1 MSANSL
7 PRRIVKRVAAPLLNE
22 ATYSF
27 LQAAAMGWDIR
38 RGTWFE
44 PEIDFAL
51 RVVNYGDTVI
61 DIGANFGLWAHH
73 LSRAVGAKGRVHS
86 FEPIPF
92 TARTFRVLS
101 HALRFASN
109 TTLHEVGC
117 GEKNETVVFKVP
129 VMNTGAISAGLVHM
143 GRNDDR
149 PGREVFARFP
159 TTKDVPCRVVRID
172 DHLPNLQRLRMIK
185 CDIEGAD
192 LFALRG
198 ARRTIETHK
207 PVLVVEITPWFL
219 EGFGTK
225 VEDVTGFLRELGY
238 RAYRF
243 RDGSLTPTLDDDI
256 VEANWVF
263 LHDVTHKPLR

>member
-1 MSANSL
+1 
-7 PRRIVKRVAAPLLNE
+7 VKRVAAPLLNE
-22 ATYSF
+22 ATYSV
-27 LQAAAMGWDIR
+27 LQAAAMGWDIH

-44 PEIDFAL
+44 DEIDFAK
-51 RVVNYGDTVI
+51 RVISPGDTAL

-73 LSRAVGAKGRVHS
+73 LSRAVGPSGHVHS

-101 HALRFASN
+101 HVLRFAKN
-109 TTLHEVGC
+109 TELHEVGC
-117 GEKNETVVFKVP
+117 GETNERVVFKVP

-159 TTKDVPCRVVRID
+159 KTKDVPCRVVRID
-172 DHLPNLQRLRMIK
+172 DHLPDLQRVSFIK

-198 ARRTIETHK
+198 AKQTIAQHK
-207 PVLVVEITPWFL
+207 PALVVEITPWFL

-225 VEDVTGFLRELGY
+225 VEDLTGFMRDLGY
-238 RAYRF
+238 RAYRYQK
-243 RDGSLTPTLDDDI
+243 GALVPTTDENI
-256 VEANWVF
+256 VEANWLF
-263 LHDVTHKPLR
+263 LHDEAHSALIA